1 MSARVQ
7 SETISILIT
16 SFLWLLDLL
25 RFALIQRGNVFFWM
39 HLCPKNGGTLCCH
52 LGQLSH
58 IRGPHKSRCSAFPC
72 TSVIMSVSTQA
83 ERLQGSLSIAEVIA
97 NLLSDWN
104 AANARRVCGPKRPS
118 IFHDLPFILFLDLT
132 R

>member
-1 MSARVQ
+1 MLTSARLQ

-16 SFLWLLDLL
+16 SFFWLLDLL

-52 LGQLSH
+52 LRQQSH
-58 IRGPHKSRCSAFPC
+58 IRGPHKSRRSALLC
-72 TSVIMSVSTQA
+72 ASVIMSVSTQG
-83 ERLQGSLSIAEVIA
+83 ERLQGSLVDSQVIA

-104 AANARRVCGPKRPS
+104 AANARSVCALKRPS
-118 IFHDLPFILFLDLT
+118 IFYDFPFYFV

>member
-39 HLCPKNGGTLCCH
+39 HLCPKKEEHFVATYGSKIISAGA
-52 LGQLSH
+52 
-58 IRGPHKSRCSAFPC
+58 HKSRRSALLC
-72 TSVIMSVSTQA
+72 ASVIMSVSTQA
-83 ERLQGSLSIAEVIA
+83 ERLQGSLVDSRSNCRSIIRLERRQRPAC
-97 NLLSDWN
+97 LSSQ
-104 AANARRVCGPKRPS
+104 AP
-118 IFHDLPFILFLDLT
+118 T
-132 R
+132 

>member
-1 MSARVQ
+1 MLTSARLQ

-39 HLCPKNGGTLCCH
+39 HLCPKKRRNTL
-52 LGQLSH
+52 LPPTAAKSY
-58 IRGPHKSRCSAFPC
+58 PWAHKSRRSALLC
-72 TSVIMSVSTQA
+72 ASVIMSVSTQA

-97 NLLSDWN
+97 NLLFDWN
-104 AANARRVCGPKRPS
+104 AANARSVCGPRRSS
-118 IFHDLPFILFLDLT
+118 IFHDFPFYSVP
-132 R
+132 

>member
-1 MSARVQ
+1 MLTSAKLQ
-7 SETISILIT
+7 SETITILIT

-39 HLCPKNGGTLCCH
+39 HVCPKNGGTLCCH
-52 LGQLSH
+52 LRQQGH
-58 IRGPHKSRCSAFPC
+58 IRVPHKSRRSALLHA
-72 TSVIMSVSTQA
+72 SVIMSISTQG

-104 AANARRVCGPKRPS
+104 AANARSVCGPKRRPS
-118 IFHDLPFILFLDLT
+118 IFHDFPFYSDP
-132 R
+132 